1 MRVLLATQRL
11 PKINGIRQ
19 GFEEAMRHF
28 LIPTES
34 LKFEA
39 RETESGVAATPR
51 SIEELMTGA
60 ATRAKSVYESAKIE
74 FSADEKN
81 LTVGAEGGVWRTS
94 SVAFLQ
100 SWVCIFDGSEMHF
113 GSSGAVE
120 IPAALLREIFEN
132 GNDLGIVIDRF
143 AEEHDVRSRQGTW
156 GVLTKDLVTREESFA
171 EATRNALMPM
181 LHTML
186 YEKDVA

>member
-1 MRVLLATQRL
+1 MRVLLATRRL
-11 PKINGIRQ
+11 PKINGIKQ

-39 RETESGVAATPR
+39 RETESGVTATPQ
-51 SIEELMTGA
+51 SIEELMAGA
-60 ATRAKSVYESAKIE
+60 ATRARSIYESTKPEIPE
-74 FSADEKN
+74 DERI
-81 LTVGAEGGVWRTS
+81 VAAGAEGGVWRNS
-94 SVAFLQ
+94 SAAFLQ

-120 IPAALLREIFEN
+120 IPASFIKEIFEK
-132 GNDLGIVIDRF
+132 GNELGVVIDRF
-143 AEEHDVRSRQGTW
+143 ADEHDVRSRQGTW
-156 GVLTKDLVTREESFA
+156 GVLTKDLVTREDSFA
-171 EATRNALMPM
+171 EATRNALMPI
-181 LHTML
+181 LHSIL